1 VRLILP
7 LNVNLSLFFFVAA
20 GEWEAPGLIE
30 DAGIYYLI
38 VSDKT
43 GYRSNPNKMFYATGL
58 TGTWTGPF
66 DIAPP
71 ELNTYNSQN
80 THELPIF
87 GSQKTTWIY
96 MGDQWTKTGDAD
108 SNYVWLPIIID
119 SGQVRSSLVDSPS

>member
-1 VRLILP
+1 MHICVSTICRLTCY
-7 LNVNLSLFFFVAA
+7 VTAA

-30 DAGIYYLI
+30 DAGTYYLI

-43 GYRSNPNKMFYATGL
+43 GYRFNPNKMFYATGL

-71 ELNTYNSQN
+71 EVNTYNSQN
-80 THELPIF
+80 TFELPIF

-96 MGDQWTKTGDAD
+96 MGDQWTRAGDAD
-108 SNYVWLPIIID
+108 SNYVWLPITID
-119 SGQVRSSLVDSPS
+119 SAYATSFVLESLS